1 MNFSSRAYFYRMCV
15 ASIKL
20 LKSQQYALG
29 MVCRHNIFIRCYKQ
43 TTEHDKKKNIKK
55 KTRTK
60 DKSFTLKCTIKSC
73 VNCSVYEADGTI
85 YRRQI
90 EQQCDDKAKGDEP
103 SCLMTAKAPKL
114 Q

>member
-1 MNFSSRAYFYRMCV
+1 M
-15 ASIKL
+15 
-20 LKSQQYALG
+20 
-29 MVCRHNIFIRCYKQ
+29 
-43 TTEHDKKKNIKK
+43 KKKIKK